1 VEMDAGHARGGGLRY
16 ALRGLTAQLA
26 APQGFTLSIG
36 GTLAATVGQRGVS
49 DLFDVWLYVMGAGLS
64 FCLLALMSGSAL
76 RAGPGRGVPVSRA
89 AVLNVLPVVVVPAA
103 VGCAALITSRPFGFL
118 AAGALASGVY
128 VTLLGFI
135 AMRASRRLSRDEH

>member
-1 VEMDAGHARGGGLRY
+1 
-16 ALRGLTAQLA
+16 
-26 APQGFTLSIG
+26 
-36 GTLAATVGQRGVS
+36 
-49 DLFDVWLYVMGAGLS
+49 MGAGLS

-89 AVLNVLPVVVVPAA
+89 AALNVLPVVVVPAA

-118 AAGALASGVY
+118 AAGALASGAY